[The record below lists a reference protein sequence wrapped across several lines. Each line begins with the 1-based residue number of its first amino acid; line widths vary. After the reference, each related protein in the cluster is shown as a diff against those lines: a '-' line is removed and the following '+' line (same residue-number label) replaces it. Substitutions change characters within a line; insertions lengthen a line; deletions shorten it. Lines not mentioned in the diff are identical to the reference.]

1 LSRVWSPRPLS
12 LAIVEVLEKKGAM
25 TDIDLHK
32 ELKDYFGEVS
42 FRELN
47 RDLMKLELGGILRVT
62 RLMRGKRQVELTGK
76 VW

>member
-1 LSRVWSPRPLS
+1 MSRVWSPRPLS

-76 VW
+76 V

>member
-1 LSRVWSPRPLS
+1 MSRVWSPRPLS

-32 ELKDYFGEVS
+32 ELKEDFGEVS

-47 RDLMKLELGGILRVT
+47 RDLMKLELGGILWVS

-76 VW
+76 V

>member
-1 LSRVWSPRPLS
+1 VWSPRPLS

-32 ELKDYFGEVS
+32 ELKEDFGEVS

-47 RDLMKLELGGILRVT
+47 RDLMKLELGGVLWVS

-76 VW
+76 V

>member
-1 LSRVWSPRPLS
+1 MSRVWSPRPLS

-32 ELKDYFGEVS
+32 ELKDDFGEVS

-47 RDLMKLELGGILRVT
+47 RDLMKLELGGVIWVS

-76 VW
+76 V